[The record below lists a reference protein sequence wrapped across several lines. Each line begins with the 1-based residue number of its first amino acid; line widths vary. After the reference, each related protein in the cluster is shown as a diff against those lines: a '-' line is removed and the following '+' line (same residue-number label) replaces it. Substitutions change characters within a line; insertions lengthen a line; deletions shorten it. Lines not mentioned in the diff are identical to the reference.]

1 MSDDGLGGYQSR
13 QISFDAQNWTASTR
27 KLFAP
32 ARKMGKATKRK
43 EMP

>member
-13 QISFDAQNWTASTR
+13 QIPFGAQNWTASTR
-27 KLFAP
+27 KLFAL
-32 ARKMGKATKRK
+32 ARKVAKATKRK